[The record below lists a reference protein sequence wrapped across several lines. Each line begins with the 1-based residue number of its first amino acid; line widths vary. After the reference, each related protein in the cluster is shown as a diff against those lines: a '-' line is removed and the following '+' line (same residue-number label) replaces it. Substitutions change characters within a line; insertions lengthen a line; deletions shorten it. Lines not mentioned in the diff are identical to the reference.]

1 MPENPAFIGE
11 LNSNHATRQDPA
23 DSYSVRTNIREKD
36 DIGHSLDN
44 QGHQDRQRSDT
55 ASLMIILS
63 ETSSRLSNSISKV
76 SKSLKS
82 PASDSGKAKDWSRL
96 KLPENSSSKRY
107 LGLLLAFISGVMMTT
122 YSSMIKMLDTMDS
135 MQVVV
140 IRGSLQFF
148 IMGSIAMYKNVPFK
162 GDLELVPIKLN
173 IYFILERHWQQTS
186 CDATFHCC
194 FHRRSPNFLHLH
206 EFFPITPGGHHHHPL
221 LQPSD
226 RDGALHVH
234 PSRAVRD
241 LQDGSGHYPSW
252 WRYTHFKA
260 SIHLWSGREPWVRRS
275 RWDIPWNLS
284 TISFIFPVLYWQS
297 RKIFFVLQK

>member
-1 MPENPAFIGE
+1 MDIVAIDKSIHRKMPENPAFIGE

-23 DSYSVRTNIREKD
+23 DSNSVQTNIREKD
-36 DIGHSLDN
+36 DIRHSLDN

-173 IYFILERHWQQTS
+173 IYFILERH
-186 CDATFHCC
+186 
-194 FHRRSPNFLHLH
+194 
-206 EFFPITPGGHHHHPL
+206 
-221 LQPSD
+221 
-226 RDGALHVH
+226 
-234 PSRAVRD
+234 
-241 LQDGSGHYPSW
+241 
-252 WRYTHFKA
+252 
-260 SIHLWSGREPWVRRS
+260 
-275 RWDIPWNLS
+275 
-284 TISFIFPVLYWQS
+284 
-297 RKIFFVLQK
+297 